1 MRLAESNGC
10 NNIKV
15 QAALQLQSCAQ
26 CFPQHSQWQ
35 LYNNHPN
42 PQKVVLNSGCTTTTR
57 SYLLHAPCIASAIYP
72 IMLCLSLCTHW
83 SQHSINQ
90 HSPFP
95 LPLTWHQLCN
105 KWGHVGFAYNEHSCT
120 PVSSNHHSAIAEALD
135 IEVTK
140 WAIWIAHVIQEATC
154 ISR

>member
-1 MRLAESNGC
+1 MMLAENNGC

-15 QAALQLQSCAQ
+15 RAALQLQSCAQ
-26 CFPQHSQWQ
+26 CLPQHSQWQ
-35 LYNNHPN
+35 LYHNHPN

-95 LPLTWHQLCN
+95 LTWHQLCN
-105 KWGHVGFAYNEHSCT
+105 KWGHGWLC
-120 PVSSNHHSAIAEALD
+120 
-135 IEVTK
+135 
-140 WAIWIAHVIQEATC
+140 IQRTQLHTR
-154 ISR
+154 IIQPPLSYSRGPRY